1 MEPKVRFKGFEGEW
15 KTPSIGDVF
24 ELRNGYTPSKIVKE
38 FWEGGTIPWFRMEDI
53 RMNGGFLKDS
63 LQHITPLAVKG
74 AGLFEKRSIILAT
87 TATIGVHAMLIAD
100 SLANQQFTNFKVRKS
115 LSDEYID
122 EFIYYSFFKIDEWSI
137 NNTNSGGLLSVNMP
151 LLVKQGFLTPCKEE
165 QQAIATYFLTLD
177 SKIQS
182 TSKKLASLKKLKSA
196 SLVSMF
202 PQQGE
207 TTPKVRFKGFEGEWK
222 KVKFLEIF
230 EFLKNNS
237 LSRAEL
243 SSKGDFINIHYGDIL
258 IKYGDLVNIQNE
270 ELTYIRDCRIGQTL
284 YKMCSLQNGDIII
297 ADAAEDYSVGK
308 CSEIVNIGNNKVV
321 SGLHTIPCRPLITF
335 AQGYLGHYINS
346 NSYHN
351 QLLPLIQ
358 GSKISSISKKTLS
371 QTSVFVPS
379 YEEQQSIATFF
390 RSLDRKIALETA
402 RLEKLKQ
409 IKLACLDKMFV

>member
-100 SLANQQFTNFKVRKS
+100 SLANQRFTNFKVRKS

-196 SLVSMF
+196 SLVAMF
-202 PQQGE
+202 PQNGE
-207 TTPKVRFKGFEGEWK
+207 SMPKVRFKGFEGEWSTNN
-222 KVKFLEIF
+222 LGSIF
-230 EFLKNNS
+230 AERIESNENGEMLSVTMNNGII
-237 LSRAEL
+237 R
-243 SSKGDFINIHYGDIL
+243 SSD
-258 IKYGDLVNIQNE
+258 
-270 ELTYIRDCRIGQTL
+270 
-284 YKMCSLQNGDIII
+284 NGRFD
-297 ADAAEDYSVGK
+297 
-308 CSEIVNIGNNKVV
+308 
-321 SGLHTIPCRPLITF
+321 
-335 AQGYLGHYINS
+335 NS
-346 NSYHN
+346 NSDKSKYKVVKIGDIAYN
-351 QLLPLIQ
+351 SMRMWQ
-358 GSKISSISKKTLS
+358 GASGVSQYEGIVSPAYTVVTPSVDVDTDFFGYLFKTDDVIRLFKLNSQGLTSDNWNLKYPAFSRICVSYPKSK
-371 QTSVFVPS
+371 
-379 YEEQQSIATFF
+379 EEQQAIAAYF

>member
-74 AGLFEKRSIILAT
+74 ARLFEKRSIILAT

-100 SLANQQFTNFKVRKS
+100 SLANQRFTNFKVRKS

-196 SLVSMF
+196 SLVAMF
-202 PQQGE
+202 PQNGE
-207 TTPKVRFKGFEGEWK
+207 SMPKVRFKGFEGEWSTNN
-222 KVKFLEIF
+222 LGSIF
-230 EFLKNNS
+230 AERIESNENGEMLSVTMNNGII
-237 LSRAEL
+237 R
-243 SSKGDFINIHYGDIL
+243 SSD
-258 IKYGDLVNIQNE
+258 
-270 ELTYIRDCRIGQTL
+270 
-284 YKMCSLQNGDIII
+284 NGRFD
-297 ADAAEDYSVGK
+297 
-308 CSEIVNIGNNKVV
+308 
-321 SGLHTIPCRPLITF
+321 
-335 AQGYLGHYINS
+335 NS
-346 NSYHN
+346 NSDKSKYKVVKIGDIAYN
-351 QLLPLIQ
+351 SMRMWQ
-358 GSKISSISKKTLS
+358 GASGVSQYEGIVSPAYTVVTPSVDVDTDFFGYLFKTDDVIRLFKLNSQGLTSDNWNLKYPAFSRICVSYPESK
-371 QTSVFVPS
+371 
-379 YEEQQSIATFF
+379 EEQQSIAAFF
-390 RSLDRKIALETA
+390 RTLDRKIALETT

-409 IKLACLDKMFV
+409 IKRACLDKMFV

>member
-1 MEPKVRFKGFEGEW
+1 MEPK
-15 KTPSIGDVF
+15 I
-24 ELRNGYTPSKIVKE
+24 
-38 FWEGGTIPWFRMEDI
+38 
-53 RMNGGFLKDS
+53 
-63 LQHITPLAVKG
+63 
-74 AGLFEKRSIILAT
+74 
-87 TATIGVHAMLIAD
+87 
-100 SLANQQFTNFKVRKS
+100 
-115 LSDEYID
+115 
-122 EFIYYSFFKIDEWSI
+122 
-137 NNTNSGGLLSVNMP
+137 
-151 LLVKQGFLTPCKEE
+151 
-165 QQAIATYFLTLD
+165 
-177 SKIQS
+177 
-182 TSKKLASLKKLKSA
+182 
-196 SLVSMF
+196 
-202 PQQGE
+202 
-207 TTPKVRFKGFEGEWK
+207 RFKGFEGEWK

-358 GSKISSISKKTLS
+358 GSKISSISKKALS

-379 YEEQQSIATFF
+379 YEEQQTIASYFRILDAKLQAYAKKVESLKKLKSASLVAMFPQQGETTPKVRFKGFEGEWSKEILGNIAKFSKGQGYSKSDLREDGHPIILYGRMYTKYQFTINNVDTFAYLKEASVFSEGNEIIMPASGETPEDIARASAVLKKGIILGGDLNIMHFDLKKHSTPFIALAITYSNTHYDLSKCAQGKSVVHLHNEAISKATITLPSYEEQQAIASFF
-390 RSLDRKIALETA
+390 RTLNRKIALETA